1 MNYKEKYAE
10 EIAGQF
16 HDLENRIMSDIIRR
30 IVKEGKI
37 TSTADWQINRLTSL
51 GYSSDDIE
59 ARIKEA
65 LDVDWPEM
73 FELYDEVVDWEYVRN
88 EEIYEQINGK
98 FIPYEDNKQLQQF
111 VEAARVQTCNTLNNI
126 TKTMGVVSN
135 INGQLTFLPLTEF
148 TKKELDA
155 AVMDIASGAFD
166 YNSVLKRTVQKL
178 ANSGIRT
185 IDYDSGYTSRI
196 TVAARRAVM
205 TGVSQLTGEIAEM
218 NADEL
223 GTEYFEVEWHEG
235 ARPSHREWQGRVYT
249 KEELIT
255 ICGLGTVTGLK
266 GVNCYHEYYPFF
278 PGISERN
285 WTDEWL
291 EEENRRE
298 ATPKAYRGKEYNAYE
313 AKQKCRDM
321 EVSMRAQRQKVR
333 LMEEGKVDKEDIIIA
348 KARYQGQLG
357 EYKQFCKAMDLEPE
371 MERVYI
377 DGLGRIAPQA
387 KMYQSTFAK
396 ANNTGII
403 KEKKM
408 YRKKKAVEITPMP
421 KKQLQKIVKRFKQNG
436 GVIQMNA
443 STDIYLATKHAEAI
457 TYDEGTILLRQRPG
471 RAAVFEELIHAT
483 QFKNGKNDGSE
494 ISRLHCEIEAQQK
507 LLKYQK
513 SYKLTS
519 AEVYQT
525 ELALKKYKKKLESL
539 RGGD

>member
-1 MNYKEKYAE
+1 MNYREKYAE

-30 IVKEGKI
+30 IVKEEKI

-51 GYSSDDIE
+51 GYSSEDIE
-59 ARIKEA
+59 AQIKDA
-65 LDVDWPEM
+65 LNSDWPEM
-73 FELYDEVVDWEYVRN
+73 FELYDEVVNWEYVRN
-88 EEIYEQINGK
+88 KKIYEQINGE

-111 VEAARVQTCNTLNNI
+111 VEAARLQTKDALTNI
-126 TKTMGVVSN
+126 TKTMGIVSN

-148 TKKELDA
+148 TRRELDA

-178 ANSGIRT
+178 TNSGVRT
-185 IDYDSGYTSRI
+185 IDYANGYTSRI

-205 TGVSQLTGEIAEM
+205 TGVSQLTGQISDM
-218 NADEL
+218 NADKL

-235 ARPSHREWQGRVYT
+235 ARPSHREWQGKVYT
-249 KEELIT
+249 KEELVT

-266 GVNCYHEYYPFF
+266 GANCYHEYYPFF

-291 EEENRRE
+291 EEKNRQE
-298 ATPKAYRGKEYNAYE
+298 ATQKTYKGKEYDAYE

-333 LMEEGKVDKEDIIIA
+333 LMEKGKADKEDIIIE
-348 KARYQGQLG
+348 KARYQGQLA
-357 EYKQFCKAMDLEPE
+357 EYKEFCSAMDLEPE

-377 DGLGRIAPQA
+377 DGLGRIAYNGNMHQR
-387 KMYQSTFAK
+387 TFAK
-396 ANNTGII
+396 SRDSGII
-403 KEKKM
+403 KPSKM
-408 YRKKKAVEITPMP
+408 YRKRDNTSVEPMP
-421 KKQLQKIVKRFKQNG
+421 KKQLQKIVKAFKRKG
-436 GVIQMNA
+436 GIIQMDEA
-443 STDIYLATKHAEAI
+443 TDAYLEYKKAEAI
-457 TYDEGTILLRQRPG
+457 TYNDKTILLRRNPG

-483 QFKNGKNDGSE
+483 QYRNGKNDGSAE
-494 ISRLHCEIEAQQK
+494 SILICEIEAQEK

-513 SYKLTS
+513 AYKLT
-519 AEVYQT
+519 EDEIQQT
-525 ELALKKYKKKLESL
+525 EKALKYYRNKLKKLK
-539 RGGD
+539 GGG

>member
-16 HDLENRIMSDIIRR
+16 HNLENRIMTDIIRR

-51 GYSSDDIE
+51 GYSSEDIE

-65 LDVDWPEM
+65 LDADWPEM

-111 VEAARVQTCNTLNNI
+111 VEAARRQTCNTLDNI

-148 TKKELDA
+148 TRKELDA

-249 KEELIT
+249 KEELVT

-298 ATPKAYRGKEYNAYE
+298 ATPKAYKGKEYNAYE

-333 LMEEGKVDKEDIIIA
+333 LMEEGKANKEDIIIA

-357 EYKQFCKAMDLEPE
+357 EYKDFCKAMDLEPE

-387 KMYQSTFAK
+387 KMFKTIE
-396 ANNTGII
+396 NTM
-403 KEKKM
+403 EKRYNKGNILDNL
-408 YRKKKAVEITPMP
+408 KV
-421 KKQLQKIVKRFKQNG
+421 LQKDSSLQKKIKNRKYVLKIDSGKQGKHIKGHNNYIEG
-436 GVIQMNA
+436 KSYLSITEKEAQEVVYKFAGTGDITRDAKGRWNKKEVITA
-443 STDIYLATKHAEAI
+443 DRKIGFFVDLVTGKETPTSRAT
-457 TYDEGTILLRQRPG
+457 
-471 RAAVFEELIHAT
+471 IHYS
-483 QFKNGKNDGSE
+483 KNGVHIVPARPRE
-494 ISRLHCEIEAQQK
+494 E
-507 LLKYQK
+507 
-513 SYKLTS
+513 
-519 AEVYQT
+519 
-525 ELALKKYKKKLESL
+525 
-539 RGGD
+539 

>member
-65 LDVDWPEM
+65 LDADWPEM

-205 TGVSQLTGEIAEM
+205 TGISQLTGEIAEM

-513 SYKLTS
+513 AYKLTS